1 VPRGM
6 GTPGTAM
13 RQRRF
18 IRLLRISVSHD
29 PYRAA
34 HSVALDTGICPIS
47 LRNQRPEFL
56 RNFDAT
62 RRPASACRSLT

>member
-1 VPRGM
+1 
-6 GTPGTAM
+6 M